1 MNMLEPTDADAGV
14 SVDVSGLRKNFGV
27 KVALAGFSLRLDR
40 GQIYGAVGA
49 NGGGKTTAL
58 RILAG
63 LLSADAGSG
72 RVLGVELRAHSAW
85 LRARVGY
92 MTQHHSLY
100 RDLTVEENLLS
111 RARVYGVSDPR
122 GRVARLLN
130 EYGLERF
137 ARERVGRLSGGWMR
151 RAQFA
156 ATLVPSPRLL
166 LLDEPTSGL
175 DLPTSQQLW
184 ASVAELAA
192 AGVTVLVSTHD
203 LSEANRCDLIG
214 VFVEGE
220 IVADGVVEDVIKRSA
235 AVVVRVPT
243 AGLDSSSVRA
253 NPPGV
258 AVVRWGAR
266 QCDLV
271 FRGEIPSAALRW
283 LQDRNLCWQAA
294 DPTLEDAVSVFVSR
308 RPLAVT

>member
-1 MNMLEPTDADAGV
+1 MNTPEPADGDTGLA
-14 SVDVSGLRKNFGV
+14 VDISGLRKSFGS
-27 KVALAGFSLRLDR
+27 KVALADVALRLDR

-58 RILAG
+58 RIIAG
-63 LLSADAGSG
+63 LLPADAGRG
-72 RVLGVELRAHSAW
+72 QVLGVDLRVHPAW

-92 MTQHHSLY
+92 MTQHYSLY
-100 RDLTVEENLLS
+100 RDLTVEENLLA
-111 RARVYGVSDPR
+111 RARVYGVADPR
-122 GRVARLLN
+122 RRVARLLN

-156 ATLVPSPRLL
+156 AALVPSPRLL
-166 LLDEPTSGL
+166 LLDEPTAGL

-184 ASVAELAA
+184 ACVAELAA
-192 AGVTVLVSTHD
+192 AGVAVLVSTHD
-203 LSEANRCDLIG
+203 LNEANRCDVIG
-214 VFVEGE
+214 VFAEGE
-220 IVADGVVEDVIKRSA
+220 IVAAGAVEDVIRRSG

-243 AGLDSSSVRA
+243 ADLDSASVRTDL
-253 NPPGV
+253 PGV

-283 LQDRNLCWQAA
+283 MQDRNLSSQAA
-294 DPTLEDAVSVFVSR
+294 EPTLEDAVSVFVSR
-308 RPLAVT
+308 RPLAVA